1 MKYIYLELNNQKE
14 RHSNC
19 SQEKKLLQEQLEL
32 QTKRHQVELETMKTT
47 LIKLK
52 DEHVFSL
59 KNNLEGTC
67 KEKVSL
73 QVRLKAM
80 EDTLCE
86 KEEKMNK
93 LIIENKKLLEELKKK
108 NEESSLI

>member
-1 MKYIYLELNNQKE
+1 M
-14 RHSNC
+14 
-19 SQEKKLLQEQLEL
+19 
-32 QTKRHQVELETMKTT
+32 ELETMKTT

-93 LIIENKKLLEELKKK
+93 LINENKDGEELKKK
-108 NEESSLI
+108 NEESSLIWYKRIDAGITRKL

>member
-1 MKYIYLELNNQKE
+1 
-14 RHSNC
+14 
-19 SQEKKLLQEQLEL
+19 
-32 QTKRHQVELETMKTT
+32 MKTT
-47 LIKLK
+47 LIK
-52 DEHVFSL
+52 L

-93 LIIENKKLLEELKKK
+93 LINENKDLLEELKKK